1 MNKRLLRL
9 VGMKKK
15 RLSRV
20 FMVMGIKKTKLSLNE
35 EEKGVG
41 VHGGENE
48 EDEVVLDNE
57 VLVRLIQT

>member
-1 MNKRLLRL
+1 
-9 VGMKKK
+9 
-15 RLSRV
+15 
-20 FMVMGIKKTKLSLNE
+20 MVMGIKKTKLSLNE